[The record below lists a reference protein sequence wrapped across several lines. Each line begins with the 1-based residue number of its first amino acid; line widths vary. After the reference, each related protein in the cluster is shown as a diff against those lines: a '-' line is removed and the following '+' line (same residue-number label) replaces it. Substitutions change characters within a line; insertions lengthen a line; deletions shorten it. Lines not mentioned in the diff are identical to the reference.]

1 MFETKLPSEH
11 IIISPY
17 THAAFAKGDVVPLG
31 LGKYTAF
38 ADHDSPANAA
48 VKVNLG
54 KPCSIVSVP
63 VITGADVNDAIYV
76 AGGILSETDTGT
88 FYGAVVDADSEI
100 TRIVC
105 LA

>member
-1 MFETKLPSEH
+1 MFETRLPSEH
-11 IIISPY
+11 ITISPY
-17 THAAFAKGDVVPLG
+17 THAAFAKGDAVPLG

-38 ADHDSPANAA
+38 ADHESPANAE
-48 VKVNLG
+48 VLVSLG

-63 VITGADVNDAIYV
+63 KITGADVNDAIYV
-76 AGGILSETDTGT
+76 TGGVLSETDTGT
-88 FYGAVVDADSEI
+88 FYGVVIDTDSEI